1 MLNDV
6 TYDAYQRN
14 LLKNEHWL
22 RTQIFKSF
30 IIAASLR
37 SDNYDLLGS
46 VSGSVL
52 NDHSS

>member
-14 LLKNEHWL
+14 LLNNEHWL